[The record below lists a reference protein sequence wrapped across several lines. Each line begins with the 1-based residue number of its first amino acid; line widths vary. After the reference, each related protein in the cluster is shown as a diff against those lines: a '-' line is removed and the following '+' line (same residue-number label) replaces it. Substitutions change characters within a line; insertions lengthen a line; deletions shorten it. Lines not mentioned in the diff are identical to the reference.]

1 MVGLLEMPFFGQQ
14 VSGTDPDRPFGL
26 EAEQLKITVPGGCSM
41 TRLML
46 VTVRTGL
53 TPVQLGF
60 GQPAAA
66 PVTVS
71 AAVST
76 AGLVTR
82 VRFPFLIAEES
93 MNVGAVTGPIRTLFC
108 PGAVL
113 PPLFEHW

>member
-1 MVGLLEMPFFGQQ
+1 MPSLGQQ
-14 VSGTDPDRPFGL
+14 VSVTDPDRPFGL
-26 EAEQLKITVPGGCSM
+26 EAEQLKISVPGGCSM

-60 GQPAAA
+60 GQPASA
-66 PVTVS
+66 PVTV
-71 AAVST
+71 AGAVST

-82 VRFPFLIAEES
+82 VRLPFLIAEES
-93 MNVGAVTGPIRTLFC
+93 MNVGAVAGPTRTLFW